1 MTTPETV
8 PLPLPKRL
16 RRRNGEALIF
26 EKVFLRRRKSEAKSF
41 SLFFRSRLK
50 VGPVSPS
57 REKQTTNYVPVTSS
71 SCSMRWQQRRWKA
84 GRARCVEGLARSD
97 ACERIFRSSG
107 GRPSKKKKKKLDP
120 DHQERNETTQKPV
133 KNCPPLYP
141 HRKVSRHVCAS

>member
-107 GRPSKKKKKKLDP
+107 GRPSKKKKKKNSTPTTKKETKQHKNLSKTARP
-120 DHQERNETTQKPV
+120 CTPIER
-133 KNCPPLYP
+133 
-141 HRKVSRHVCAS
+141 